1 MTNETVTYETE
12 ASRRKA
18 IDSAD
23 QSHWDHWINREQ
35 RDNHVP
41 FQRIGKSGSV
51 ARLLKRAFDLIGAGI
66 GTVLLLPLL
75 AVICAAIKLT
85 SNGPVF
91 FRQQRYGLNGVPF
104 TVLKF
109 RTMHTHL
116 CDRSGIEQTVAND
129 PRITRVGT
137 FLRKSNFDELPQ
149 LINVLKGD
157 MSLVGPRPH
166 VPGMLAAGM
175 PYEIFDKRYMDRHQV
190 RPGIT
195 GLAQVHG
202 FRGETKDEFAAS
214 MRLEL
219 DLKYIET
226 RSLMLDVKIVFK
238 TIAYEFFTGNGY

>member
-1 MTNETVTYETE
+1 LTNETVTYETE
-12 ASRRKA
+12 VSRRNA
-18 IDSAD
+18 INSAD

-35 RDNHVP
+35 RDNQVP

-91 FRQQRYGLNGVPF
+91 FRQQRYGLNGTPF

-116 CDRSGIEQTVAND
+116 CDRTGVEQTVAND
-129 PRITRVGT
+129 PRITWIGN

-195 GLAQVHG
+195 GLAQVQG

-226 RSLMLDVKIVFK
+226 RSLLLDLKIVVK